1 MTLGD
6 KGGGRSGGPNWRR
19 FLVPLIAV
27 ASGVVGTLVVRA
39 PRKDV
44 AWFAYAPLGNEPFS
58 SSNLVFMDGTARLG
72 YALILAGLLLLA
84 FWAGYRFAL
93 HRTQRQR

>member
-6 KGGGRSGGPNWRR
+6 NSSGRSGGRIWRR

-27 ASGVVGTLVVRA
+27 ASAVIGIFVVRA
-39 PRKDV
+39 PRQDV
-44 AWFAYAPLGNEPFS
+44 GWFAYAPLANDSFS
-58 SSNLVFMDGTARLG
+58 SNNLVFMDGTARLG

-93 HRTQRQR
+93 RRTRRQR

>member
-6 KGGGRSGGPNWRR
+6 SSSGRSGGRIWRG

-27 ASGVVGTLVVRA
+27 ASAVIGILVVRV
-39 PRKDV
+39 PRQDV
-44 AWFAYAPLGNEPFS
+44 GWFAYAPLANDTFS
-58 SSNLVFMDGTARLG
+58 SNSLVFMDGTARLG
-72 YALILAGLLLLA
+72 YALILAGMLLLA

-93 HRTQRQR
+93 RRTGRQR